1 MFLRI
6 GVICMALSACLA
18 AQGIVE
24 HSLGTAAAAATA
36 GAAQRLGKTV
46 GETISKIGDTLPT
59 PPPRT
64 VKPLT
69 EIVPG
74 ASRGSAAASSASATR
89 ATPPAA
95 ADGATLALVP
105 STPASASTSTPAVS
119 YEDPAGIQEGMDNA
133 ELLRRF
139 GPPSMKY
146 SSTAGEQTLCYT
158 RPDHSLDV
166 QLRDGKVA
174 SIRRSAQSAD
184 TVVLR

>member
-6 GVICMALSACLA
+6 GLVSMALSACLA

-24 HSLGTAAAAATA
+24 HSLGVATAAATA

-46 GETISKIGDTLPT
+46 GEKIGKISETMPT

-64 VKPLT
+64 VRSLT
-69 EIVPG
+69 EIVP
-74 ASRGSAAASSASATR
+74 AANRASAAASSASATR

-95 ADGATLALVP
+95 ADGATPALVP
-105 STPASASTSTPAVS
+105 STPASASPSAPAVS
-119 YEDPAGIQEGMDNA
+119 YEDPAGIQEGMENA

-146 SSTAGEQTLCYT
+146 SSSAGEQTLCYT
-158 RPDHSLDV
+158 RPDHGLDV

-174 SIRRSAQSAD
+174 AIRRSGQSAD
-184 TVVLR
+184 TVILR

>member
-6 GVICMALSACLA
+6 GLISMALSACLA
-18 AQGIVE
+18 AQTIVE
-24 HSLGTAAAAATA
+24 HSLGTAATAATA
-36 GAAQRLGKTV
+36 GATQRLGNSV
-46 GETISKIGDTLPT
+46 GDKLKRIGEALPASPSKMVQPL
-59 PPPRT
+59 T
-64 VKPLT
+64 VKGP
-69 EIVPG
+69 
-74 ASRGSAAASSASATR
+74 AANRASAAASSASATR

-105 STPASASTSTPAVS
+105 SIPASASPSAPAVS
-119 YEDPAGIQEGMDNA
+119 YEDPAGIQEGMDYA
-133 ELLRRF
+133 QILQRF

-174 SIRRSAQSAD
+174 GIRRSGESSD
-184 TVVLR
+184 TVILR

>member
-6 GVICMALSACLA
+6 GLVSMALSACLA

-24 HSLGTAAAAATA
+24 HSLGVATGAAAA

-46 GETISKIGDTLPT
+46 GEKIEKISETLPT

-64 VKPLT
+64 LKPLT
-69 EIVPG
+69 AIVPG
-74 ASRGSAAASSASATR
+74 ASRASTAASSASATR

-95 ADGATLALVP
+95 AGGATPALVP
-105 STPASASTSTPAVS
+105 STPASASPSAPAIS
-119 YEDPAGIQEGMDNA
+119 YEDPAGIQEGMDYA
-133 ELLRRF
+133 QLLQRF

-174 SIRRSAQSAD
+174 AIRRSGESSD
-184 TVVLR
+184 TVILR